1 MTNKEPSIRDI
12 VTAHYD
18 GVRDAQ
24 IGGKEDGISPEVAA
38 DLGFET
44 PKRVA
49 KIISDMGSVA
59 SAVEMPP
66 EAVEMPPELK
76 LQMESLRKPSTPS
89 LSERMDE
96 VRRAREL
103 PEL

>member
-18 GVRDAQ
+18 GVRGAQ
-24 IGGKEDGISPEVAA
+24 IGGIEDGISPEVAA

-44 PKRVA
+44 PGRVA
-49 KIISDMGSVA
+49 EIISDMGRVA
-59 SAVEMPP
+59 S
-66 EAVEMPPELK
+66 AVEMPPELK

-89 LSERMDE
+89 LSERMDK